1 MIMAEDTD
9 KQAGRFLTVEGS
21 DFSSQEEWYNFL
33 YKAAPDLDPDCL
45 VNDRITLTVI
55 GVRYLEEQV
64 VDVIQKKN
72 YVLDELK
79 ESLQDTLDQQEHN
92 ALELAATRALMDK
105 ANKKREAIEDAKEA
119 KQLFNEIA
127 YDGE

>member
-127 YDGE
+127 YNGE

>member
-1 MIMAEDTD
+1 MAEDTD

>member
-55 GVRYLEEQV
+55 GVR
-64 VDVIQKKN
+64 
-72 YVLDELK
+72 
-79 ESLQDTLDQQEHN
+79 
-92 ALELAATRALMDK
+92 
-105 ANKKREAIEDAKEA
+105 
-119 KQLFNEIA
+119 
-127 YDGE
+127 

>member
-1 MIMAEDTD
+1 MNEDTN

-64 VDVIQKKN
+64 VDVIQKKD
-72 YVLDELK
+72 YVLDDLK
-79 ESLQDTLDQQEHN
+79 ESLQGTLDQQEHN

>member
-64 VDVIQKKN
+64 VDVIQKKD
-72 YVLDELK
+72 YVLDDLK
-79 ESLQDTLDQQEHN
+79 ESLQGTLDQQEHN